1 MMKIQK
7 TKILNQ
13 DVVQIYINEK
23 EENND
28 EIKNMIENLK
38 KENKNIVIFV
48 SGKEDAPSTLQ
59 YIINKQA
66 MQIE

>member
-1 MMKIQK
+1 MKIQK
-7 TKILNQ
+7 AKILNQ
-13 DVVQIYINEK
+13 DVVQIYIAKK
-23 EENND
+23 EESND
-28 EIKNMIENLK
+28 EIKQKIEKLK

>member
-1 MMKIQK
+1 MKVQK
-7 TKILNQ
+7 IKILNQ

-28 EIKNMIENLK
+28 DIKHKIKNIK

-48 SGKEDAPSTLQ
+48 SGKEDVASTLQ
-59 YIINKQA
+59 YIINKKA
-66 MQIE
+66 MQIV